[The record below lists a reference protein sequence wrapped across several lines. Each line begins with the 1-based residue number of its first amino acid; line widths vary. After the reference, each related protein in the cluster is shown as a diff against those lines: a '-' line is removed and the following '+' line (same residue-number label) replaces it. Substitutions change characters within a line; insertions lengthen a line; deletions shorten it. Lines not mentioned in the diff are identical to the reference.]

1 MSSPSTSAQ
10 TPKVSHPM
18 FVVGPWD
25 IIEVGANTLQDL
37 QLYGQFSYVS
47 SIPAQVPPHGE
58 INAVVNVAG
67 YGSRNNALIAGNL
80 YILFGRL
87 VQSSTSGQFHFLFEQ
102 QMNMCLGSST
112 PFLPRAGGP
121 NPLFGKTAVF
131 GYGVVDS
138 TNEVTVPSARDTVSK
153 NLCVTLTHTDYHTLH
168 KKQVIFKTI
177 YTIPGN
183 QLLRGTFRGFYIG
196 REVVLAGFISGF
208 DEDKAAWEVQVILV
222 SLSSGA
228 RATNNNN
235 NTRLIES
242 SQPKRPNLKRFGVGS
257 APAPS
262 SLMNQTPSTPSLSNP
277 SSGPATTPTSVPA
290 VCLNSP
296 SVVPPPIPLHF
307 RQLPSV
313 EHPEDGEISDDEN
326 NNHFTNT
333 FKPGTQRSL
342 AGKTGTQ
349 RTVAGT
355 SGGRPPKG
363 TSTSDT
369 LSQAQ
374 KKLRALQ

>member
-58 INAVVNVAG
+58 INAVVDVAG

-80 YILFGRL
+80 
-87 VQSSTSGQFHFLFEQ
+87 
-102 QMNMCLGSST
+102 T

-138 TNEVTVPSARDTVSK
+138 TNKVTVPSARDTVSK
-153 NLCVTLTHTDYHTLH
+153 NLFVTLTHTDYHTL
-168 KKQVIFKTI
+168 VSFKTI

-183 QLLRGTFRGFYIG
+183 QLLQGTFRGFYIG

-242 SQPKRPNLKRFGVGS
+242 LQPKRPNLKRFGVGS

-290 VCLNSP
+290 VRLNSP

-307 RQLPSV
+307 RQSPSV

-326 NNHFTNT
+326 DNHFTNT

-355 SGGRPPKG
+355 SSGRPPKG
-363 TSTSDT
+363 SSTSDT